1 MSDTPI
7 DEGTNSSD
15 INISDIISR
24 LTQNPTPE
32 GAQNQKPQE
41 SGDILSSLL
50 SNPELM
56 MKIPQIISL
65 LSPMFSGLFS
75 TQKEEKRDIEAQ
87 QASAPAHTSPPSPAH
102 LPIPKAS
109 SHTDSRAALLCAIK
123 PYLCS
128 DRQAAVDYIIKLS
141 RLGEILKTL

>member
-7 DEGTNSSD
+7 DEGTNGSD

-24 LTQNPTPE
+24 LTQSPAPE
-32 GAQNQKPQE
+32 NAQNSKPQE

-56 MKIPQIISL
+56 AKIPQIISL
-65 LSPMFSGLFS
+65 LSPMLSGFFSG
-75 TQKEEKRDIEAQ
+75 QKEEKRDSDAQ
-87 QASAPAHTSPPSPAH
+87 KVSSLASTPPSSSAH
-102 LPIPKAS
+102 LPIPKS
-109 SHTDSRAALLCAIK
+109 TSHTDSRAALLCAIK
-123 PYLCS
+123 PYLCA

>member
-1 MSDTPI
+1 MSDTQI
-7 DEGTNSSD
+7 DESVNSSD

-24 LTQNPTPE
+24 LTQAPTSGDAPS
-32 GAQNQKPQE
+32 QRSQE

-56 MKIPQIISL
+56 AKIPQLISL
-65 LSPMFSGLFS
+65 VTPMIGGLLGGQKE
-75 TQKEEKRDIEAQ
+75 TQKEIEA
-87 QASAPAHTSPPSPAH
+87 ASAPPR
-102 LPIPKAS
+102 LPTPKAI

-123 PYLCS
+123 PYLCA